1 MEIAKVYRRIQHDF
15 ANQLQLLEAY
25 KQLGM
30 TDKVNLQ
37 IDRMLFNIRLEQQFL
52 KLNVPILI
60 GHYLNIKLNDRL
72 FDWTFDIDI
81 QTSAIDLL
89 DQTMTNDFLNVVNQ
103 YKNCVVDKSEIELCL
118 YENETAI
125 EMRMVLT
132 GEDIKK
138 NLKMD
143 ISDEGDDF
151 ISIHYHYL
159 KEVF

>member
-1 MEIAKVYRRIQHDF
+1 MKIAKIYRRIQHDF

-30 TDKVNLQ
+30 TEKVNLQ
-37 IDRMLFNIRLEQQFL
+37 IDRMLFNNRLEQQFL
-52 KLNVPILI
+52 KLNLPILI
-60 GHYLNIKLNDRL
+60 EQYINIKLNDRL

-89 DQTMTNDFLNVVNQ
+89 DQRITNDFLLIVNQ
-103 YKNCVVDKSEIELCL
+103 FKKCVIDKCEIELCL
-118 YENETAI
+118 YESETAI
-125 EMRMVLT
+125 EMRMILT
-132 GEDIKK
+132 GETINK
-138 NLKMD
+138 NIELD

-151 ISIHYHYL
+151 ISIHHQYL